1 MDLPNVIMT
10 LLVGMFL
17 ALVTP
22 SILRQ
27 RERIWGPGQKARIE
41 RAKALAGRPPEL
53 VTWAVREALIIIWLV
68 IIAAFAITLSVSFML
83 IDHIR
88 GIPTNH
94 YAYLVFMVILQV
106 GIFFAYV
113 AARGASQ
120 AVQMLDAVLG
130 PEEQDEDDGGDTE
143 QP

>member
-1 MDLPNVIMT
+1 LLLWLRCSHSSLAPSTVIAEESSAQRVGLTTFGRMDLPNVIMT

-68 IIAAFAITLSVSFML
+68 II
-83 IDHIR
+83 
-88 GIPTNH
+88 
-94 YAYLVFMVILQV
+94 
-106 GIFFAYV
+106 
-113 AARGASQ
+113 
-120 AVQMLDAVLG
+120 
-130 PEEQDEDDGGDTE
+130 
-143 QP
+143 